1 MRPLTG
7 QDVFLVD
14 RAYYSFGGWLDDT
27 IRASLDALKEGWNLD
42 FKLPKNGQE

>member
-14 RAYYSFGGWLDDT
+14 RAYFSFGGWLDNT
-27 IRASLDALKEGWNLD
+27 IQASLDALNEGWNLD
-42 FKLPKNGQE
+42 FKLE